1 MYTRQEVEI
10 LIAFYR
16 PKLIGKPL
24 YPKKD
29 GNLIINILVEGN
41 ENCLHLKAASVVD
54 GKQSVSRAIGS
65 VAYDYGLTAP
75 AVVLR
80 NSKNQ
85 RI

>member
-1 MYTRQEVEI
+1 MYTRQEMEI
-10 LIAFYR
+10 LIAYYR
-16 PKLIGKPL
+16 PKLIGKRL
-24 YPKKD
+24 YPKKN
-29 GNLIINILVEGN
+29 GNLIIDLLVDGN
-41 ENCLHLKAASVVD
+41 EDSLQLKAASLVD

-65 VAYDYGLTAP
+65 VAYDYGLTVP